1 MIINFCY
8 GSSRPPYKTMVPDNS
23 KRNLHNFYMK
33 KEEHVQLF
41 HTDIKTKE
49 DEIIIFCRIH
59 DRPF

>member
-1 MIINFCY
+1 
-8 GSSRPPYKTMVPDNS
+8 
-23 KRNLHNFYMK
+23 MK

-41 HTDIKTKE
+41 HTDIKAKE